1 MRRNKPW
8 LLPAMI
14 ILGCCFIAEAA
25 HAQIERTLYRQK
37 GQYLPMPRDLKSYPA
52 VHAGFSAAQI
62 KVFNDNMAA
71 FMELMHKTPC
81 INPPK
86 GFEVGT
92 YGGICLDGS
101 CHQSKVLAGSA
112 GYIIREWTTTKDNPV
127 PERAAEGPSI
137 NVLFNDSRSM
147 LKRGVYDRTGFAEPL
162 VVKTIAGCPVLE
174 GGFVVITKIKK
185 PLFKYISNET
195 VLLAY
200 IKDEEDAIENAKKN
214 FSKGSA
220 YQQWLRD
227 KPATMKAVKEGMD
240 ILAKTNPADAKA
252 KWEKIQAD
260 YAKMEEEMKQ
270 REAGELAENKKFIAA
285 FETRLLDYKKKLAN
299 MPPEERKAPARHA
312 NGKKLVEPNPD
323 FFDITRKSTDLQ
335 LVIIDLFRY
344 DLDERLPHQLI
355 REIRE
360 TLDIAALAAYIK

>member
-1 MRRNKPW
+1 M
-8 LLPAMI
+8 
-14 ILGCCFIAEAA
+14 
-25 HAQIERTLYRQK
+25 
-37 GQYLPMPRDLKSYPA
+37 
-52 VHAGFSAAQI
+52 
-62 KVFNDNMAA
+62 
-71 FMELMHKTPC
+71 
-81 INPPK
+81 
-86 GFEVGT
+86 
-92 YGGICLDGS
+92 
-101 CHQSKVLAGSA
+101 
-112 GYIIREWTTTKDNPV
+112 
-127 PERAAEGPSI
+127 
-137 NVLFNDSRSM
+137 
-147 LKRGVYDRTGFAEPL
+147 
-162 VVKTIAGCPVLE
+162 
-174 GGFVVITKIKK
+174 
-185 PLFKYISNET
+185 
-195 VLLAY
+195 
-200 IKDEEDAIENAKKN
+200 N

>member
-200 IKDEEDAIENAKKN
+200 IKRKDEFLKRIRL
-214 FSKGSA
+214 SA
-220 YQQWLRD
+220 
-227 KPATMKAVKEGMD
+227 M
-240 ILAKTNPADAKA
+240 
-252 KWEKIQAD
+252 
-260 YAKMEEEMKQ
+260 
-270 REAGELAENKKFIAA
+270 AA
-285 FETRLLDYKKKLAN
+285 
-299 MPPEERKAPARHA
+299 
-312 NGKKLVEPNPD
+312 
-323 FFDITRKSTDLQ
+323 
-335 LVIIDLFRY
+335 
-344 DLDERLPHQLI
+344 
-355 REIRE
+355 
-360 TLDIAALAAYIK
+360 